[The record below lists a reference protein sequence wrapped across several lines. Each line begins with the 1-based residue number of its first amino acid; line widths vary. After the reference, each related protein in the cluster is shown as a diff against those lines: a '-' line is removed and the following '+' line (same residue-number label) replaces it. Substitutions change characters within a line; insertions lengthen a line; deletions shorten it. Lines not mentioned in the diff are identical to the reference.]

1 MIISKYIVFSRYVL
15 RARHLS
21 SSSSSGPVDPSTL
34 LRVCTVLF
42 QQQNSSD
49 ERLHACLR
57 AIDFDL
63 SHEFFL
69 QICGRFPCS
78 WRPVLRFFRYADRCS
93 TDPRSRHSFSL
104 TPVAVNKMIDV
115 LGKSKNIQLLWDFLG
130 EMAPRQGL
138 VNLRSM
144 QLAVRA
150 FAQGRQIKKC
160 VGVFHLFH
168 SQGPSLSTVST
179 LNAVISELC
188 SRRLVDEA
196 KDVVTR
202 LKASIRPD
210 GTTYSLL
217 VVGFCRAGDLVSAS
231 KVWNAISDDRL
242 EPEIAAYNEMIATF
256 FKFNRS
262 GEAMAIFECMR
273 SEKMSDLDLSIYRT
287 VISWLCKEG
296 KIERPLMLVAEM
308 LKRGVGVDGPTLG
321 ALAYGLLCRKRISEG
336 YKVLLVTGGAP
347 DISMYHG
354 LIKGLLRLRRAREA
368 TQVFREMTQRGI
380 QPSMHTYIMLL
391 QGLLGRRGR
400 KAADPAVNFDTIFV
414 GGMVKMGR
422 MLDATKYV
430 ERSMNGGT
438 EVPRFDYNKF
448 LRDFSNEGGVVMF
461 EQVGRRLKE
470 TGMVDLGDVFLSY
483 GEKMAT
489 RDRRRGAP
497 PVDNEPD
504 LD

>member
-1 MIISKYIVFSRYVL
+1 MVISKYPVFSRFIL
-15 RARHLS
+15 RTHHLS
-21 SSSSSGPVDPSTL
+21 SSSSGPDDPSAL

-49 ERLHACLR
+49 ERLHSFLR

-69 QICGRFPCS
+69 QICNRFPCS
-78 WRPVLRFFRYADRCS
+78 WRPVLRFFRYADGCS
-93 TDPRSRHSFSL
+93 TDPRNRHSFSL
-104 TPVAVNKMIDV
+104 TPVAVNKMIDII
-115 LGKSKNIQLLWDFLG
+115 GKSKNIQLLWDFLG

-160 VGVFHLFH
+160 VGVFDLFH
-168 SQGPSLSTVST
+168 SHGPSLCTVSA
-179 LNAVISELC
+179 LNAVVSELC

-196 KDVVTR
+196 KDVVAR

-231 KVWNAISDDRL
+231 KVWNAMSDDRL
-242 EPEIAAYNEMIATF
+242 EPEMAAYNEMIATF

-262 GEAMAIFECMR
+262 GEAMAIFECLR
-273 SEKMSDLDLSIYRT
+273 SGKMSDLDLTIYRT

-308 LKRGVGVDGPTLG
+308 VKRG
-321 ALAYGLLCRKRISEG
+321 RISEG
-336 YKVLLVTGGAP
+336 YKVLQVTRGEP
-347 DISMYHG
+347 DISVYHG

-380 QPSMHTYIMLL
+380 RPSMHTYIMLL

-400 KAADPAVNFDTIFV
+400 KATDPAVNFETVFV
-414 GGMVKMGR
+414 GGLVKMGR

-430 ERSMNGGT
+430 ERSMSGGT

-483 GEKMAT
+483 GEKMVT
-489 RDRRRGAP
+489 RDRRRSAP
-497 PVDNEPD
+497 LLDDEPE